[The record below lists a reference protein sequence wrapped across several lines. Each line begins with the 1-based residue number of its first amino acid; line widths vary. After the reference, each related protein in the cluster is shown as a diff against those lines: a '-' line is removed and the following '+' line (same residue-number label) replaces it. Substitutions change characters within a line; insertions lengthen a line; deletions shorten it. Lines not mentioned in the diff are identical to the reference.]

1 MGKAITKTKLICT
14 IGPASNDEATIRK
27 MIENGMNVARL
38 NFSHGTHESHKATI
52 KLVRKIAKEMG
63 VNIGFLQDLCG
74 PKIRLGQLPEEGVR
88 LLVGDTIALA
98 STSEGCEEALP
109 VDYHDLHN
117 EVQIGER
124 ILLADGM
131 MELSVKKIDG
141 VKVICEVITGGVAYT
156 RKGVNM
162 PQSDLHVPAFSEK
175 DRHDLEMGLAE
186 KLEFV
191 ALSFVRS
198 AKDLEEI
205 REIIAKSDHKPL
217 LIAKIEKPQAVDNI
231 EEILDVVNGIM
242 VARGDL
248 GVEMPLEEVPHIQ
261 KNIITQAKKAGRIT
275 ITATQM
281 LASMV
286 KAQRPTRSE
295 TTDVANA
302 VIDGT
307 DALMLSDETA
317 NGDYPD
323 VAVATLARIARAA
336 EKHNKYT
343 PDFDS
348 SLFRNYHSYTL
359 AIGRAACWLAKDV
372 GAKAIVS
379 YSATG
384 LAPYCISRF
393 RPECELL
400 VITFEEKV
408 CSSMSLI
415 WGAQAVYNEVMTDME
430 SVVETAKIK
439 ALETGLAEQGDT
451 IIVTAGMPFG
461 KTGTTSLLRL
471 VKIEE

>member
-1 MGKAITKTKLICT
+1 MKALTKTKLICT
-14 IGPASNDEATIRK
+14 IGPASNDPAIIRK

-38 NFSHGTHESHKATI
+38 NFSHGTHESHRATI
-52 KLVRKIAKEMG
+52 KLVRSIAREMG
-63 VNIGFLQDLCG
+63 VRVGFLQDLCG
-74 PKIRLGQLPEEGVR
+74 PKIRLGKLPEEGVR
-88 LLVGDTIALA
+88 LIVGDYIALA
-98 STSEGCEEALP
+98 STKEKCENALP
-109 VDYHDLHN
+109 VEYDDLHK
-117 EVQIGER
+117 EVNIGER

-131 MELSVKKIDG
+131 MELRVTGIDG

-156 RKGVNM
+156 KKGVNM

-175 DRHDLEMGLAE
+175 DRVDLQMALEE
-186 KLEFV
+186 KLDFV

-205 REIIAKSDHKPL
+205 KSIIDKSEHKPL
-217 LIAKIEKPQAVDNI
+217 LIAKIEKPQAVDNL
-231 EEILDVVNGIM
+231 EEILDVVNGVM

-248 GVEMPLEEVPHIQ
+248 GVEMPLEEIPHVQ
-261 KNIITQAKKAGRIT
+261 KYIIKQAKKAGRIT

-286 KAQRPTRSE
+286 KAQRPTRGE

-323 VAVATLARIARAA
+323 TAVATLARIASAA
-336 EKHNKYT
+336 ERYNKHT
-343 PDFDS
+343 PDFDY
-348 SLFRNYHSYTL
+348 SLFRESHTFTL

-372 GAKAIVS
+372 GAKCIVC
-379 YSATG
+379 YSSTG

-400 VITFEEKV
+400 VLTYDEKV
-408 CSSMSLI
+408 CNMTSLI
-415 WGAQAVYNEVMTDME
+415 WGAQGVISEVMTDLD
-430 SVVETAKIK
+430 SVMETAKIK
-439 ALETGLAEQGDT
+439 AIEAGLAEQGDT

-471 VKIEE
+471 IQL

>member
-1 MGKAITKTKLICT
+1 MKPITRTKLICT
-14 IGPASNDEATIRK
+14 IGPASNDPAIIRK

-38 NFSHGTHESHKATI
+38 NFSHGTHESHRETI
-52 KLVRKIAKEMG
+52 KLVRNIAQEMG
-63 VNIGFLQDLCG
+63 VRVGFLQDLCG
-74 PKIRLGQLPEEGVR
+74 PKIRLGKLPEEGVR
-88 LLVGDTIALA
+88 LIVGDYIALA
-98 STSEGCEEALP
+98 STKEKCENALP
-109 VDYHDLHN
+109 VEYEDLHK
-117 EVQIGER
+117 EVNIGER

-131 MELSVKKIDG
+131 MELRVTGIDG

-156 RKGVNM
+156 KKGVNM

-175 DRHDLEMGLAE
+175 DRIDLQMALEE
-186 KLEFV
+186 KLDFV

-205 REIIAKSDHKPL
+205 KSIIDKSEHKPL
-217 LIAKIEKPQAVDNI
+217 LIAKIEKPQAVDNL
-231 EEILDVVNGIM
+231 EEILDVVNGVM

-248 GVEMPLEEVPHIQ
+248 GVEMPLEEIPHVQ
-261 KNIITQAKKAGRIT
+261 KYIIKQAKKAGRIT

-286 KAQRPTRSE
+286 KAQRPTRGE

-323 VAVATLARIARAA
+323 TAVATLARIAKAA
-336 EKHNKYT
+336 ERYNKHT
-343 PDFDS
+343 PDFDY
-348 SLFRNYHSYTL
+348 SLFRESHTFTL

-372 GAKAIVS
+372 GAKCIVC

-393 RPECELL
+393 RPECEIL
-400 VITFEEKV
+400 VLTYDEKV
-408 CSSMSLI
+408 CNMTSLI
-415 WGAQAVYNEVMTDME
+415 WGAQGVISELMTDLD

-439 ALETGLAEQGDT
+439 AIEAGLAEQGDT

-471 VKIEE
+471 IQL

>member
-1 MGKAITKTKLICT
+1 MKAITKTKLICT
-14 IGPASNDEATIRK
+14 IGPASNDPAIIRK

-38 NFSHGTHESHKATI
+38 NFSHGTHESHRDTI
-52 KLVRKIAKEMG
+52 KLVRSIAREMG
-63 VNIGFLQDLCG
+63 VRVGFLQDLCG
-74 PKIRLGQLPEEGVR
+74 PKIRLGKLPEEGVR
-88 LLVGDTIALA
+88 LIVGDYIALA
-98 STSEGCEEALP
+98 STKEKCENALP
-109 VDYHDLHN
+109 VEYDDLHK
-117 EVQIGER
+117 EVNIGER

-131 MELSVKKIDG
+131 MELRVTGIDG
-141 VKVICEVITGGVAYT
+141 VKVICEVITGGVVYT
-156 RKGVNM
+156 KKGVNM

-175 DRHDLEMGLAE
+175 DRVDLHMALEE
-186 KLEFV
+186 KLDFV

-205 REIIAKSDHKPL
+205 KSIIDKSEHKPL
-217 LIAKIEKPQAVDNI
+217 LIAKIEKPQAVDNL
-231 EEILDVVNGIM
+231 EEILDVVNGVM

-248 GVEMPLEEVPHIQ
+248 GVEMPLEEIPHVQ
-261 KNIITQAKKAGRIT
+261 KYIIKQAKKAGRIT

-286 KAQRPTRSE
+286 KAQRPTRGE

-323 VAVATLARIARAA
+323 TAVATLARIASAA
-336 EKHNKYT
+336 ERYNKHT
-343 PDFDS
+343 PDFDY
-348 SLFRNYHSYTL
+348 SLFRESHTFTL

-372 GAKAIVS
+372 GAKCIVC
-379 YSATG
+379 YSSTG

-400 VITFEEKV
+400 VLTYDEKV
-408 CSSMSLI
+408 CNMTSLI
-415 WGAQAVYNEVMTDME
+415 WGAQGVISEVMTDLD
-430 SVVETAKIK
+430 SVMETAKIK
-439 ALETGLAEQGDT
+439 AIEAGLAEQGDT

-471 VKIEE
+471 IQL

>member
-1 MGKAITKTKLICT
+1 MKAITKTKLICT
-14 IGPASNDEATIRK
+14 IGPASNDPAIIRK

-38 NFSHGTHESHKATI
+38 NFSHGTHESHRATI
-52 KLVRKIAKEMG
+52 KLVRSIAREMG
-63 VNIGFLQDLCG
+63 VRVGFLQDLCG
-74 PKIRLGQLPEEGVR
+74 PKIRLGKLPEEGVR
-88 LLVGDTIALA
+88 LIVGDYIALA
-98 STSEGCEEALP
+98 STKEKCENALP
-109 VDYHDLHN
+109 VEYDDLHK
-117 EVQIGER
+117 EVNIGER

-131 MELSVKKIDG
+131 MELRVTGIDG
-141 VKVICEVITGGVAYT
+141 VKVICEVITGGVVYT
-156 RKGVNM
+156 KKGVNM

-175 DRHDLEMGLAE
+175 DRVDLQMALEE
-186 KLEFV
+186 KLDFV

-205 REIIAKSDHKPL
+205 KSIIDKSEHKPL
-217 LIAKIEKPQAVDNI
+217 LIAKIEKPQAVDNL
-231 EEILDVVNGIM
+231 EEILDVVNGVM

-248 GVEMPLEEVPHIQ
+248 GVEMPLEEIPHVQ
-261 KNIITQAKKAGRIT
+261 KYIIKQAKKAGRIT

-286 KAQRPTRSE
+286 KAQRPTRGE

-323 VAVATLARIARAA
+323 TAVATLARIASAA
-336 EKHNKYT
+336 ERYNKHT
-343 PDFDS
+343 PDFDY
-348 SLFRNYHSYTL
+348 SLFRESHTFTL

-372 GAKAIVS
+372 GAKCIVC
-379 YSATG
+379 YSSTG

-400 VITFEEKV
+400 VLTYDEKV
-408 CSSMSLI
+408 CNMTSLI
-415 WGAQAVYNEVMTDME
+415 WGAQGVISEVMTDLD
-430 SVVETAKIK
+430 SVMETAKIK
-439 ALETGLAEQGDT
+439 AIEAGLAEQGDT

-471 VKIEE
+471 IQL

>member
-1 MGKAITKTKLICT
+1 MKAITKTKLICT
-14 IGPASNDEATIRK
+14 IGPASNDPAIIRK

-38 NFSHGTHESHKATI
+38 NFSHGTHESHRATI
-52 KLVRKIAKEMG
+52 KLVRSIAREMG
-63 VNIGFLQDLCG
+63 VRVGFLQDLCG
-74 PKIRLGQLPEEGVR
+74 PKIRLGKLPEEGVR
-88 LLVGDTIALA
+88 LIVGDYIALA
-98 STSEGCEEALP
+98 STKEKCENALP
-109 VDYHDLHN
+109 VEYDDLHK
-117 EVQIGER
+117 EVNIGER

-131 MELSVKKIDG
+131 MELRVTGIDG

-156 RKGVNM
+156 KKGVNM

-175 DRHDLEMGLAE
+175 DRVDLQMALEE
-186 KLEFV
+186 KLDFV

-205 REIIAKSDHKPL
+205 KGIIDKSEHKPL
-217 LIAKIEKPQAVDNI
+217 LIAKIEKPQAVDNL
-231 EEILDVVNGIM
+231 EEILDVVNGVM

-248 GVEMPLEEVPHIQ
+248 GVEMPLEEIPHVQ
-261 KNIITQAKKAGRIT
+261 KYIIKQAKKAGRIT

-286 KAQRPTRSE
+286 KAQRPTRGE

-323 VAVATLARIARAA
+323 TAVATLARIASAA
-336 EKHNKYT
+336 ERYNKHT
-343 PDFDS
+343 PDFDY
-348 SLFRNYHSYTL
+348 SLFRESHTFTL

-372 GAKAIVS
+372 GAKCIVC
-379 YSATG
+379 YSSTG

-400 VITFEEKV
+400 VLTYDEKV
-408 CSSMSLI
+408 CNMTSLI
-415 WGAQAVYNEVMTDME
+415 WGAQGVISEVMTDLD
-430 SVVETAKIK
+430 SVMETAKIK
-439 ALETGLAEQGDT
+439 AIEAGLAEQGDT

-471 VKIEE
+471 IQL

>member
-1 MGKAITKTKLICT
+1 MKAITKTKLICT
-14 IGPASNDEATIRK
+14 IGPASNDPAIIRK

-38 NFSHGTHESHKATI
+38 NFSHGTHESHRATI
-52 KLVRKIAKEMG
+52 KLVRSIAREMG
-63 VNIGFLQDLCG
+63 VRVGFLQDLCG
-74 PKIRLGQLPEEGVR
+74 PKIRLGKLPEEGVR
-88 LLVGDTIALA
+88 LIVGDYIALA
-98 STSEGCEEALP
+98 STKEKCENALP
-109 VDYHDLHN
+109 VEYDDLHK
-117 EVQIGER
+117 EVNIGER

-131 MELSVKKIDG
+131 MELRVTGIDG

-156 RKGVNM
+156 KKGVNM

-175 DRHDLEMGLAE
+175 DRVDLQMALEE
-186 KLEFV
+186 KLDFV

-205 REIIAKSDHKPL
+205 KSIIDKSEHKPL
-217 LIAKIEKPQAVDNI
+217 LIAKIEKPQAVDNL
-231 EEILDVVNGIM
+231 EEILDVVNGVM

-248 GVEMPLEEVPHIQ
+248 GVEMPLEEIPHVQ
-261 KNIITQAKKAGRIT
+261 KYIIKQAKKAGRIT

-286 KAQRPTRSE
+286 KAQRPTRGE

-323 VAVATLARIARAA
+323 TAVATLARIASAA
-336 EKHNKYT
+336 ERYNKHT
-343 PDFDS
+343 PDFDY
-348 SLFRNYHSYTL
+348 SLFRESHTFTL
-359 AIGRAACWLAKDV
+359 AIGRATCWLAKDV
-372 GAKAIVS
+372 GAKCIVC
-379 YSATG
+379 YSSTG

-400 VITFEEKV
+400 VLTYDEKV
-408 CSSMSLI
+408 CNMTSLI
-415 WGAQAVYNEVMTDME
+415 WGAQGVISEVMTDLD
-430 SVVETAKIK
+430 SVMETAKIK
-439 ALETGLAEQGDT
+439 AIEAGLAEQGDT

-471 VKIEE
+471 IQL

>member
-1 MGKAITKTKLICT
+1 MKTITKTKLICT
-14 IGPASNDEATIRK
+14 IGPASNNPDVIKK

-38 NFSHGTHESHKATI
+38 NFSHGTHESHRATI
-52 KLVRKIAKEMG
+52 NLVRSIAQEMG
-63 VNIGFLQDLCG
+63 VRVGFLQDLCG
-74 PKIRLGQLPEEGVR
+74 PKIRLGKLPEEGVR
-88 LLVGDTIALA
+88 LIVGDYIALA
-98 STSEGCEEALP
+98 STKEKCENALP
-109 VDYHDLHN
+109 VEYDDLHKEIN
-117 EVQIGER
+117 IGER

-131 MELSVKKIDG
+131 MELRVTGIDG

-156 RKGVNM
+156 KKGVNM

-175 DRHDLEMGLAE
+175 DRIDLQMALEE
-186 KLEFV
+186 KLDFV

-198 AKDLEEI
+198 AQDLEEI
-205 REIIAKSDHKPL
+205 KSIIDKSEHKPL
-217 LIAKIEKPQAVDNI
+217 LIAKIEKPQAVDNL
-231 EEILDVVNGIM
+231 EEILDVVNGVM

-248 GVEMPLEEVPHIQ
+248 GVEMPLEEIPYIQ
-261 KNIITQAKKAGRIT
+261 KYIIKQAKKAGRIT

-323 VAVATLARIARAA
+323 TAVATLARIARAA
-336 EKHNKYT
+336 EKHNKQT

-348 SLFRNYHSYTL
+348 SLFRDTHTFTL

-372 GAKAIVS
+372 GAKCIVC
-379 YSATG
+379 YSSTG

-400 VITFEEKV
+400 VLTYDEKV
-408 CSSMSLI
+408 CNMTSII
-415 WGAQAVYNEVMTDME
+415 WGAQGVISELMTDLD
-430 SVVETAKIK
+430 SVMETAKIK
-439 ALETGLAEQGDT
+439 AIEEGLAEQGDT

-471 VKIEE
+471 IQL

>member
-1 MGKAITKTKLICT
+1 MKAITKTKLICT
-14 IGPASNDEATIRK
+14 IGPASSSPEIIRK
-27 MIENGMNVARL
+27 MIANGMNVARL
-38 NFSHGTHESHKATI
+38 NFSHGTHESHREII
-52 KLVRKIAKEMG
+52 KLVRSIANEMG
-63 VNIGFLQDLCG
+63 VHVGFLQDLCG
-74 PKIRLGQLPEEGVR
+74 PKIRLGKLAEEGVR
-88 LLVGDTIALA
+88 LIVGDYIALA
-98 STSEGCEEALP
+98 SAKEKCENALP
-109 VDYHDLHN
+109 VEYDDLHKEIN
-117 EVQIGER
+117 IGER

-131 MELSVKKIDG
+131 MELRVTGIDG
-141 VKVICEVITGGVAYT
+141 IKVICEVITGGVAYT
-156 RKGVNM
+156 KKGVNM
-162 PQSDLHVPAFSEK
+162 PQSDLHVSAFSEK
-175 DRHDLEMGLAE
+175 DREDLQMALQE
-186 KLEFV
+186 KLDYV

-205 REIIAKSDHKPL
+205 KSIIDKSEHKPL
-217 LIAKIEKPQAVDNI
+217 LIAKIEKPQAVDNL
-231 EEILDVVNGIM
+231 EEILDVVNGVM

-248 GVEMPLEEVPHIQ
+248 GVEMPLEEIPHVQ
-261 KNIITQAKKAGRIT
+261 KYIIKQARKAGRIT

-286 KAQRPTRSE
+286 KAQRPTRGE

-317 NGDYPD
+317 NGNYPD
-323 VAVATLARIARAA
+323 TAVATLASIAAVA
-336 EKHNKYT
+336 ERHNPQT
-343 PDFDS
+343 PDFDY
-348 SLFRNYHSYTL
+348 SLFRDSHSFTL

-372 GAKAIVS
+372 GAKCIVC

-400 VITFEEKV
+400 VLTFNEKV
-408 CSSMSLI
+408 CNMTSLI
-415 WGAQAVYNEVMTDME
+415 WGAQGVVSEVITDMD
-430 SVVETAKIK
+430 SIMETAKIK
-439 ALETGLAEQGDT
+439 AIEAGLAEQGDT

-471 VKIEE
+471 IQL

>member
-1 MGKAITKTKLICT
+1 MKAITKTKLICT
-14 IGPASNDEATIRK
+14 IGPASNDPAIIRK

-38 NFSHGTHESHKATI
+38 NFSHGTHESHRATI
-52 KLVRKIAKEMG
+52 KLVRSIAREMG
-63 VNIGFLQDLCG
+63 VRVGFLQDLCG
-74 PKIRLGQLPEEGVR
+74 PKIRLGKLPEEGVR
-88 LLVGDTIALA
+88 LIVGDYIALA
-98 STSEGCEEALP
+98 STKEKCENALP
-109 VDYHDLHN
+109 VEYDDLHK
-117 EVQIGER
+117 EVNIGER

-131 MELSVKKIDG
+131 MELRVTGIDG

-156 RKGVNM
+156 KKGVNM

-175 DRHDLEMGLAE
+175 DSVDLQMALEE
-186 KLEFV
+186 KLDFV

-205 REIIAKSDHKPL
+205 KSIIDKSEHKPL
-217 LIAKIEKPQAVDNI
+217 LIAKIEKPQAVDNL
-231 EEILDVVNGIM
+231 EEILDVVNGVM

-248 GVEMPLEEVPHIQ
+248 GVEMPLEEIPHVQ
-261 KNIITQAKKAGRIT
+261 KYIIKQAKKAGRIT

-286 KAQRPTRSE
+286 KAQRPTRGE

-323 VAVATLARIARAA
+323 TAVATLARIASAA
-336 EKHNKYT
+336 ERYNKHT
-343 PDFDS
+343 PDFDY
-348 SLFRNYHSYTL
+348 SLFRESHTFTL

-372 GAKAIVS
+372 GAKCIVC
-379 YSATG
+379 YSSTG

-400 VITFEEKV
+400 VLTYDEKV
-408 CSSMSLI
+408 CNMTSLI
-415 WGAQAVYNEVMTDME
+415 WGAQGVISEVMTDLD
-430 SVVETAKIK
+430 SVMETAKIK
-439 ALETGLAEQGDT
+439 AIEAGLAEQGDT

-471 VKIEE
+471 IQL

>member
-1 MGKAITKTKLICT
+1 MKTITKTKLICT
-14 IGPASNDEATIRK
+14 IGPASNNPDVIRK

-38 NFSHGTHESHKATI
+38 NFSHGTHESHRETI
-52 KLVRKIAKEMG
+52 NLVRSIAQEMG
-63 VNIGFLQDLCG
+63 VRVGILQDLCG
-74 PKIRLGQLPEEGVR
+74 PKIRLGKLPEEGVR
-88 LLVGDTIALA
+88 LIVGDYIALA
-98 STSEGCEEALP
+98 STKEKCENALP
-109 VDYHDLHN
+109 VEYDDLHKEIN
-117 EVQIGER
+117 IGER

-131 MELSVKKIDG
+131 MELRVTGIDG

-156 RKGVNM
+156 KKGVNM

-175 DRHDLEMGLAE
+175 DRIDLQMALEE
-186 KLEFV
+186 KLDFT

-205 REIIAKSDHKPL
+205 KSIIDKSEHKPL
-217 LIAKIEKPQAVDNI
+217 LIAKIEKPQAVDNL
-231 EEILDVVNGIM
+231 EEILDVVNGVM

-248 GVEMPLEEVPHIQ
+248 GVEMPLEEIPYVQ
-261 KNIITQAKKAGRIT
+261 KYIIKQAKKAGRIT

-323 VAVATLARIARAA
+323 TAVATLSRIARAA
-336 EKHNKYT
+336 EKHNKHT

-348 SLFRNYHSYTL
+348 SLFRDSHTFTL

-372 GAKAIVS
+372 GAKCIVC

-400 VITFEEKV
+400 VLTYDEKV
-408 CSSMSLI
+408 CNMTSLI
-415 WGAQAVYNEVMTDME
+415 WGAYGVISELMTDLD
-430 SVVETAKIK
+430 SVMETAKIK
-439 ALETGLAEQGDT
+439 AIEAGFAEQGDT

-471 VKIEE
+471 IQL

>member
-1 MGKAITKTKLICT
+1 MKAITKTKLICT
-14 IGPASNDEATIRK
+14 IGPASNDPAIIRK

-38 NFSHGTHESHKATI
+38 NFSHGTHESHRATI
-52 KLVRKIAKEMG
+52 KLVRSIAQEMG
-63 VNIGFLQDLCG
+63 VRVGFLQDLCG
-74 PKIRLGQLPEEGVR
+74 PKIRLGKLPEEGVR
-88 LLVGDTIALA
+88 LIVGDYIALA
-98 STSEGCEEALP
+98 ST
-109 VDYHDLHN
+109 
-117 EVQIGER
+117 EVNVGER

-131 MELSVKKIDG
+131 MELRVTGIDG
-141 VKVICEVITGGVAYT
+141 VKVICEVITGGVVYT
-156 RKGVNM
+156 KKGVNM

-175 DRHDLEMGLAE
+175 DRVDLQMALEE
-186 KLEFV
+186 KLDFV

-205 REIIAKSDHKPL
+205 KNIIDKSEHKPL
-217 LIAKIEKPQAVDNI
+217 LIAKIEKPQAVDNL
-231 EEILDVVNGIM
+231 EEILDVVNGVM

-248 GVEMPLEEVPHIQ
+248 GVEMPLEEIPHVQ
-261 KNIITQAKKAGRIT
+261 KYIIKQAKKAGRIT

-286 KAQRPTRSE
+286 KAQRPTRGE

-323 VAVATLARIARAA
+323 TAVATLAKIASAA
-336 EKHNKYT
+336 ERYTKYT
-343 PDFDS
+343 PDFDY
-348 SLFRNYHSYTL
+348 SLFRDNHSFTL

-372 GAKAIVS
+372 GAKCIVC

-400 VITFEEKV
+400 VLTFDEKV
-408 CSSMSLI
+408 CNMTSLI
-415 WGAQAVYNEVMTDME
+415 WGAQGVISEVMTDLD
-430 SVVETAKIK
+430 SVMETAKIK
-439 ALETGLAEQGDT
+439 AIEAGLAEQGDT

-471 VKIEE
+471 IQL

>member
-1 MGKAITKTKLICT
+1 MKPITRTKLICT
-14 IGPASNDEATIRK
+14 IGPASNDPAIIRK

-38 NFSHGTHESHKATI
+38 NFSHGTHESHRETI
-52 KLVRKIAKEMG
+52 KLVRNIAQEMG
-63 VNIGFLQDLCG
+63 VRVGFLQDLCG
-74 PKIRLGQLPEEGVR
+74 PKIRLGKLPEEGVR
-88 LLVGDTIALA
+88 LIVGDYIALA
-98 STSEGCEEALP
+98 STKEKCENALP
-109 VDYHDLHN
+109 VEYEDLHK
-117 EVQIGER
+117 EVNIGER

-131 MELSVKKIDG
+131 MELRVTGIDG

-156 RKGVNM
+156 KKGVNM

-175 DRHDLEMGLAE
+175 DRIDLQMALEE
-186 KLEFV
+186 KLDFV

-205 REIIAKSDHKPL
+205 KSIIDKSEHKPL
-217 LIAKIEKPQAVDNI
+217 LIAKIEKPQAVDNL
-231 EEILDVVNGIM
+231 EDILDVVNGVM

-248 GVEMPLEEVPHIQ
+248 GVEMPLEEIPHVQ
-261 KNIITQAKKAGRIT
+261 KYIIKQAKKAGRIT

-286 KAQRPTRSE
+286 KAQRPTRGE

-323 VAVATLARIARAA
+323 TAVATLARIAKAA
-336 EKHNKYT
+336 ERYNKHT
-343 PDFDS
+343 PDFDY
-348 SLFRNYHSYTL
+348 SLFRESHTFTL

-372 GAKAIVS
+372 GAKCIVC

-393 RPECELL
+393 RPECEIL
-400 VITFEEKV
+400 VLTYDEKV
-408 CSSMSLI
+408 CNMTSLI
-415 WGAQAVYNEVMTDME
+415 WGAQGVISELMTDLD

-439 ALETGLAEQGDT
+439 AIEAGLAEQGDT

-471 VKIEE
+471 IQL

>member
-1 MGKAITKTKLICT
+1 MKAITKTKLICT
-14 IGPASNDEATIRK
+14 IGPASNDHAIIRK

-38 NFSHGTHESHKATI
+38 NFSHGTHESHRATI
-52 KLVRKIAKEMG
+52 KLVRSIAREMG
-63 VNIGFLQDLCG
+63 VRVGFLQDLCG
-74 PKIRLGQLPEEGVR
+74 PKIRLGKLPEEGVR
-88 LLVGDTIALA
+88 LIVGDYIALA
-98 STSEGCEEALP
+98 STKEKCENALP
-109 VDYHDLHN
+109 VEYDDLHK
-117 EVQIGER
+117 EVNIGER

-131 MELSVKKIDG
+131 MELRVTGIDG

-156 RKGVNM
+156 KKGVNM

-175 DRHDLEMGLAE
+175 DRVDLQMALEE
-186 KLEFV
+186 KLDFV

-205 REIIAKSDHKPL
+205 KSIIDKSEHKPL
-217 LIAKIEKPQAVDNI
+217 LIAKIEKPQAVDNL
-231 EEILDVVNGIM
+231 EEILDVVNGVM

-248 GVEMPLEEVPHIQ
+248 GVEMPLEEIPHVQ
-261 KNIITQAKKAGRIT
+261 KYIIKQAKKAGRIT

-286 KAQRPTRSE
+286 KAQRPTRGE

-323 VAVATLARIARAA
+323 TAVATLARIASAA
-336 EKHNKYT
+336 ERYNKHT
-343 PDFDS
+343 PDFDY
-348 SLFRNYHSYTL
+348 SLFRESHTFTL

-372 GAKAIVS
+372 GAKCIVC
-379 YSATG
+379 YSSTG

-400 VITFEEKV
+400 VLTYDEKV
-408 CSSMSLI
+408 CNMTSLI
-415 WGAQAVYNEVMTDME
+415 WGAQGVISEVMTDLD
-430 SVVETAKIK
+430 SVMETAKIK
-439 ALETGLAEQGDT
+439 AIEAGLAEQGDT

-471 VKIEE
+471 IQL

>member
-1 MGKAITKTKLICT
+1 MKAKTKTKLICT
-14 IGPASNDEATIRK
+14 IGPASNDPAVIRK

-38 NFSHGTHESHKATI
+38 NFSHGTHESHRATI
-52 KLVRKIAKEMG
+52 NLVRSIAQEMG
-63 VNIGFLQDLCG
+63 VRVGFLQDLCG
-74 PKIRLGQLPEEGVR
+74 PKIRLGKLPEEGVR
-88 LLVGDTIALA
+88 LIVGDYIALA
-98 STSEGCEEALP
+98 STKEKCENALP
-109 VDYHDLHN
+109 VEYEDLHK
-117 EVQIGER
+117 EVNIGER

-131 MELSVKKIDG
+131 MELRVTGIDG

-156 RKGVNM
+156 KKGVNM

-175 DRHDLEMGLAE
+175 DRIDLQMALEE
-186 KLEFV
+186 KLDFV

-205 REIIAKSDHKPL
+205 KSIIDKSEHKPL
-217 LIAKIEKPQAVDNI
+217 LIAKIEKPQAVDNL
-231 EEILDVVNGIM
+231 EEILDVVNGVM

-248 GVEMPLEEVPHIQ
+248 GVEMPLEEIPHVQ
-261 KNIITQAKKAGRIT
+261 KYIIKQAKKAGRIT

-286 KAQRPTRSE
+286 KAQRPTRGE

-323 VAVATLARIARAA
+323 TAVATLARIASAA
-336 EKHNKYT
+336 ERYNKHT
-343 PDFDS
+343 PDFDY
-348 SLFRNYHSYTL
+348 SLFRESHTFTL

-372 GAKAIVS
+372 GAKCIVC
-379 YSATG
+379 YSSTG

-400 VITFEEKV
+400 VLTYDEKV
-408 CSSMSLI
+408 CNMTSLI
-415 WGAQAVYNEVMTDME
+415 WGAQGVISEVMTDLD
-430 SVVETAKIK
+430 SVMETAKIK
-439 ALETGLAEQGDT
+439 AIEAGLAEQGDT

-471 VKIEE
+471 IQL

>member
-1 MGKAITKTKLICT
+1 MKAITKTKLICT
-14 IGPASNDEATIRK
+14 IGPASNDPAIIRK

-38 NFSHGTHESHKATI
+38 NFSHGTHESHRATI
-52 KLVRKIAKEMG
+52 KLVRSIAREMG
-63 VNIGFLQDLCG
+63 VRVGFLQDLCG
-74 PKIRLGQLPEEGVR
+74 PKIRLGKLPEEGVR
-88 LLVGDTIALA
+88 LIVGDYIALA
-98 STSEGCEEALP
+98 STKEKCENALP
-109 VDYHDLHN
+109 VEYDDLHK
-117 EVQIGER
+117 EVNIGER

-131 MELSVKKIDG
+131 MELRVTGIDG
-141 VKVICEVITGGVAYT
+141 VKVICEVITGGVVYT
-156 RKGVNM
+156 KKGVNM

-175 DRHDLEMGLAE
+175 DRVDLQMALEE
-186 KLEFV
+186 KLDFV

-205 REIIAKSDHKPL
+205 KSIIDKSEHKPL
-217 LIAKIEKPQAVDNI
+217 LIAKIEKPQAVDNL
-231 EEILDVVNGIM
+231 EEILDVVNGVM

-248 GVEMPLEEVPHIQ
+248 GVEMPLEEIPHVQ
-261 KNIITQAKKAGRIT
+261 KYIIKQAKKAGRIT

-286 KAQRPTRSE
+286 KAQRPTRGE

-307 DALMLSDETA
+307 DVLMLSDETA

-323 VAVATLARIARAA
+323 TAVATLARIASAA
-336 EKHNKYT
+336 ERYNKHT
-343 PDFDS
+343 PDFDY
-348 SLFRNYHSYTL
+348 SLFRESHTFTL

-372 GAKAIVS
+372 GAKCIVC
-379 YSATG
+379 YSSTG

-400 VITFEEKV
+400 VLTYDEKV
-408 CSSMSLI
+408 CNMTSLI
-415 WGAQAVYNEVMTDME
+415 WGAQGVISEVMTDLD
-430 SVVETAKIK
+430 SVMETAKIK
-439 ALETGLAEQGDT
+439 AIEAGLAEQGDT

-471 VKIEE
+471 IQL